1 MMKRRTLAAGLLAV
15 SACALLG
22 GASQVSAQARPSVSI
37 GKARLDVARV
47 AALGRVRIL
56 SLDVKPG
63 RGSTVQSVTARAV
76 FTGRSR
82 TAGPASTLTNIGGT
96 TYATSTNAV
105 GVPNTTTRVNAR
117 IEVSVVVTSGGTSK
131 TLTKVVGTVTVDPS
145 LVDPNSPPPPPPI

>member
-15 SACALLG
+15 SVCALLG

-56 SLDVKPG
+56 SLDVRPG

-76 FTGRSR
+76 FKGRSR
-82 TAGPASTLTNIGGT
+82 TAGSSSALTNIGGT
-96 TYATSTNAV
+96 IYATSTNAV
-105 GVPNTTTRVNAR
+105 GVPNTTTRVNAS
-117 IEVSVVVTSGGTSK
+117 IEVSVVVTNGGVGK
-131 TLTKVVGTVTVDPS
+131 TFTKVVGSVTVDPS
-145 LVDPNSPPPPPPI
+145 LVDPNSPPPQPPI